1 MLSFS
6 QLKKNLKKEDAQL
19 KNIKISILSE
29 NAGQLVT
36 IALKGYGVEFGYNFE
51 INECGYNELNLQVF
65 EPESQ
70 LYSVQSDYI
79 IIIPSVQKLLNQFYK
94 KPIQERNVFATE
106 HISYMEEIIH
116 TISSKS
122 NAKIIL
128 FNYLEINDGV
138 FGNFSA
144 KLDISFITQLRK
156 INVAISELAQI
167 TKNLFINDIVSLQ
180 TQFGTAFIIDNK
192 FYINSD
198 IAFSLD
204 FLPHLAKNTLDII
217 KSIEGKINK
226 CLVLDLDNTL
236 WGGIIGDDGVEG
248 IQVGQLGIGKAF
260 TELQQWFKQLK
271 ERGIILTICSKNT
284 EAIAKEP
291 FINHPEM
298 VLKLDDI
305 AVFIANW
312 ETKVDNIRHIQSIL
326 NIGFDSMVFIDDNP
340 FERNLV
346 KENIPQIHAPDLPE
360 DPSDYLN
367 FLRALNLFETASF
380 TSEDSERTH
389 LYQEDAKRQ
398 VFKKS
403 FLNEGEYLAGLAMT
417 SKIESFN
424 KFNIP
429 RVAQLTVR
437 SNQFNLR
444 TKRYS
449 EVEIEQIA
457 NSKKHTCM
465 SFTLSDKFGDHGLI
479 AVVILEMK
487 NPNDLFIDTWLMS
500 CRVLKRGMESFVL
513 NKIVSIAKELG
524 CEKVIGEYIPTP
536 KNEIVSNHYK
546 DLGFKA
552 IDDFWYLK
560 VEDYRKRKT
569 YIN

>member
-79 IIIPSVQKLLNQFYK
+79 IIVPSVQKLLNQFYK
-94 KPIQERNVFATE
+94 KPIQERNAFSRE
-106 HISYMEEIIH
+106 HISHMEEIIH

-156 INVAISELAQI
+156 INIAISELAQT

-180 TQFGTAFIIDNK
+180 TQFGTAFIIDSK

-226 CLVLDLDNTL
+226 CLILDLDNTL

-248 IQVGQLGIGKAF
+248 IQIGQLGIGKAF

-291 FINHPEM
+291 FISHPEM

-513 NKIVSIAKELG
+513 NEIVSIAKELG

-552 IDDFWYLK
+552 IDNFWHLDVK
-560 VEDYRKRKT
+560 EYRKRKT